1 MKKFQFP
8 RWDDLPNID
17 LYMDQVISYIQN
29 TLQDTYF
36 EQEKF
41 ITKAMIN
48 NYVKTSIVSPPIKKH
63 YTKQHVAYFLVV
75 TILKRC
81 YSMQQISQLI
91 QIHTN
96 MKDST
101 VDKAYDLFMQRLEEL
116 LNVVFHDTTSKE
128 ITFQTKN
135 EQQELMNHVIHCI
148 VYKIH
153 TEYILQNKES

>member
-8 RWDDLPNID
+8 RWNELPNID

-116 LNVVFHDTTSKE
+116 LNVVFYDTTSKE

-148 VYKIH
+148 VYKMH